1 MKNLRCRRHRGRKG
15 SELVEFTFCFL
26 PLLMMVFLLMD
37 VSWAI
42 FVKSSLQY
50 AVRQGVRYGVTVT
63 GTQAGGSDLTTLVK
77 TMVQNN
83 SLGLLSGAT
92 GLAKIKVNYLQP
104 PAPGSTAAATDV
116 SNQSYGN
123 TPGNIMQ
130 VSIQGFS
137 LIPLAPRI
145 FSWKQAPDGSATV
158 IGAIAADV
166 IEPSNDVPA
175 IGTAP

>member
-15 SELVEFTFCFL
+15 AEVLEFSLCFL
-26 PLLMMVFLLMD
+26 PLLMMLFLLMD

-50 AVRQGVRYGVTVT
+50 AVRAGVRYGVTVT
-63 GTQAGGSDLTTLVK
+63 KTEANGSDLTTLVK
-77 TMVQNN
+77 SVVQQN
-83 SLGLLSGAT
+83 SMGLLSGST
-92 GLAKIKVNYLQP
+92 GLAKIKVYYLQP

-116 SNQSYGN
+116 STQTYGN

-130 VSIQGFS
+130 VTIQGFS

-145 FSWKQAPDGSATV
+145 FSWKTAPDGSSTV

>member
-50 AVRQGVRYGVTVT
+50 AVRAGVRYGVTVT
-63 GTQAGGSDLTTLVK
+63 GTQAGNSDLTTLVK
-77 TMVQNN
+77 SVVQNN
-83 SLGLLSGAT
+83 SLGLLSGST

-145 FSWKQAPDGSATV
+145 FSWKQAADGSSTV
-158 IGAIAADV
+158 IAAVAADV